1 MASSD
6 ADVAARAVPLGPDDP
21 RELGSYTLLGKLGQG
36 GMGMVYLGRSEKGRL
51 VAIKVIRT
59 EAVGNPE
66 FRARFRLEAETARRV
81 ARVCTAEVL
90 DADPDAEWPYLVTEF
105 IEGETLARYVQRNG
119 PLADANLEQLAVGVA
134 AALTAI
140 HSAGIVH
147 RDLKPANVI
156 LSPFG
161 PRVID
166 FGIARAV
173 DAGSGLTGDLQQLGT
188 PAFMSPE
195 QIESQPITSAVDIWA
210 WGGLVAFAAT
220 GHYPFGDAS
229 AQVLLYRALHEE
241 PRLDDVD
248 PALRPIVWLAMR
260 KDPTTRPSAQQL
272 MLRLLGDPAGT
283 GPDAAAAVD
292 PQDVTNVLQGWNLP
306 APGATGPGTG
316 NPTAGAVGTGPA
328 ADVGGRGVAAAAARA
343 GTAGAGAGAAG
354 YTADP
359 DAPTRLPTGLGA
371 PAQPRP
377 AGDGTVAGQSP
388 TRVGAEPGGPSWP
401 GGPGGSGGIGGSGG
415 PGAPPGAGAR
425 SRGNRV
431 PLLVGGGVVVVGAI
445 LAGILALSSGGDDK
459 ANDSGAQVK
468 PATGTTAPAQPAA
481 FTLPRS
487 AEPLSRDTLVY
498 ASNRNGN
505 YDLFRGDVTGD
516 GGLQNDKPLLTGPDN
531 DMLPAISGDR
541 KTVVFFKK
549 GSPNTL
555 QAIAA
560 DGTGKPVQLFTSG
573 PAAKLTI
580 ANDARPSLSPD
591 SNFLVVRSSTDGTGA
606 PNLGLYV
613 VKLDGSSVQRLNAKP
628 QATDP
633 AWSPDSERIAY
644 WSNKTGGDR
653 GFIVVI
659 PVQPNAEATPVINDT
674 LTTDSDP
681 VWSPDSDKIAF
692 TRRQNGDLEIFEMNS
707 DGSDVRQLT
716 HARGDDQDPAFG
728 PDGRI
733 VFSGQRDPTN
743 PNARQ
748 LFILNP
754 NDPTAGDRQLTTLGG
769 FNGHARWNAG

>member
-6 ADVAARAVPLGPDDP
+6 AEVAASRAVPLGPDDP

-166 FGIARAV
+166 FGIARTV

-195 QIESQPITSAVDIWA
+195 QIESQPISSAVDIWA

-241 PRLDDVD
+241 PRLDGVD
-248 PALRPIVWLAMR
+248 PALRPIVWLSMR
-260 KDPTTRPSAQQL
+260 KDPATRPSAQQL

-283 GPDAAAAVD
+283 GPDAAPVID

-306 APGATGPGTG
+306 VPGTTG
-316 NPTAGAVGTGPA
+316 SGTGRPSAGAVGTGPA
-328 ADVGGRGVAAAAARA
+328 ADVGGRGVAAAAASA
-343 GTAGAGAGAAG
+343 GG
-354 YTADP
+354 YPADS

-371 PAQPRP
+371 PVPPQP
-377 AGDGTVAGQSP
+377 AGGGGTVAGQSP
-388 TRVGAEPGGPSWP
+388 TRVGAEAAAPSWPRGPRGP
-401 GGPGGSGGIGGSGG
+401 GGPGGSGGPAAPSGVGAPSG
-415 PGAPPGAGAR
+415 PGSRG
-425 SRGNRV
+425 RGNRV

-445 LAGILALSSGGDDK
+445 LAGILALNSGGDDK
-459 ANDSGAQVK
+459 GGDSGDSAK
-468 PATGTTAPAQPAA
+468 PASSVTETAAQAAAFALPKSAQPLGADA
-481 FTLPRS
+481 IVYT
-487 AEPLSRDTLVY
+487 SRK
-498 ASNRNGN
+498 NGN
-505 YDLFRGDVTGD
+505 YDLFTSSVPGSG
-516 GGLQNDKPLLTGPDN
+516 LLTGQKQITSTPANEVLPVITPDR
-531 DMLPAISGDR
+531 M
-541 KTVVFFKK
+541 TVVYFTS
-549 GSPNTL
+549 GSPKN
-555 QAIAA
+555 QYMAIAA
-560 DGTGKPVQLFTSG
+560 DGSGKPVPLFTSG
-573 PAAKLTI
+573 QAANLTI
-580 ANDARPSLSPD
+580 PPDSRPSFSPD
-591 SNFLVVRSSTDGTGA
+591 GGSLVTRSLTDATGSSK
-606 PNLGLYV
+606 PGLYI
-613 VKLDGSSVQRLNAKP
+613 VKLRNASVARIANAAP
-628 QATDP
+628 RATDP
-633 AWSPDSERIAY
+633 AWSPSGDKVAY
-644 WSNKTGGDR
+644 WANEADGER
-653 GFIVVI
+653 GFIVTIGVEDGAK
-659 PVQPNAEATPVINDT
+659 PNRLTAGQGNEDT
-674 LTTDSDP
+674 DPAWSSDG
-681 VWSPDSDKIAF
+681 SKLAF
-692 TRRQNGDLEIFEMNS
+692 TRAKGGDLEIFEMNS
-707 DGSDVRQLT
+707 DGSTAPIQLT

-728 PDGRI
+728 PGGLV
-733 VFSGQRDPTN
+733 VFSGERDRSKQLHVLDSNN
-743 PNARQ
+743 PG
-748 LFILNP
+748 
-754 NDPTAGDRQLTTLGG
+754 AGDRAITAGG
-769 FNGHARWNAG
+769 DLPAHPRWNAG

>member
-1 MASSD
+1 MAAS
-6 ADVAARAVPLGPDDP
+6 RAVPLGPDDP

-66 FRARFRLEAETARRV
+66 FRTRFRLEAETARRV

-166 FGIARAV
+166 FGIARTV

-195 QIESQPITSAVDIWA
+195 QIESQPISSAVDIWA
-210 WGGLVAFAAT
+210 WGRLVAFAAT

-260 KDPTTRPSAQQL
+260 KDPATRPSAQQL

-306 APGATGPGTG
+306 VPGATRTG
-316 NPTAGAVGTGPA
+316 GRTPGAVGTGPA
-328 ADVGGRGVAAAAARA
+328 ADVGGRGAAAAA
-343 GTAGAGAGAAG
+343 AGADG
-354 YTADP
+354 YLADP

-371 PAQPRP
+371 PVPPRR

-388 TRVGAEPGGPSWP
+388 TRVGTEAGGPSWP
-401 GGPGGSGGIGGSGG
+401 GGSGKSGG
-415 PGAPPGAGAR
+415 PGAPSGAGAHGR
-425 SRGNRV
+425 RNRV

-445 LAGILALSSGGDDK
+445 LAGILALTSGGDDK
-459 ANDSGAQVK
+459 GGESASSVK
-468 PATGTTAPAQPAA
+468 PAASATGAAAQPATFA
-481 FTLPRS
+481 LPRS
-487 AEPLSRDTLVY
+487 PKPLSRDTVVY
-498 ASNRNGN
+498 ASNRSGN
-505 YDLFRGDVTGD
+505 YDLFTAQVTD
-516 GGLQNDKPLLTGPDN
+516 DNRLLNEKPLITDSSGEV
-531 DMLPAISGDR
+531 LPVISRDR
-541 KTVVFFKK
+541 RTVVFFKK
-549 GSPNTL
+549 DSPKPL

-560 DGTGKPVQLFTSG
+560 DGSGKPVQLL
-573 PAAKLTI
+573 AAGAAAHL
-580 ANDARPSLSPD
+580 ALPDDSRPSLSPD
-591 SNFLVVRSSTDGTGA
+591 GGSLVVRSTSDATGA
-606 PNLGLYV
+606 ALTRLYI
-613 VKLDGSSVQRLNAKP
+613 VKLADGSVSRIENAAE
-628 QATDP
+628 QASDP
-633 AWSPDSERIAY
+633 AWSPSGDRIAY
-644 WSNKTGGDR
+644 WSNEGGGDR
-653 GFIVVI
+653 GFIVTI
-659 PVQPNAEATPVINDT
+659 PVKPGAQPTR
-674 LTTDSDP
+674 LTAGQGNGDSDP
-681 VWSPDSDKIAF
+681 AWSPKGDKIAF
-692 TRRQNGDLEIFEMNS
+692 TRQQNGDLEIFEMNS
-707 DGSDVRQLT
+707 GSSDIRQLT
-716 HARGDDQDPAFG
+716 HAHGDDQDPAFG

-733 VFSGQRDPTN
+733 VFSGQRDTAN

-748 LFILNP
+748 LFVLNP
-754 NDPTAGDRQLTTLGG
+754 NDPAAGDRQLTTLGG

>member
-1 MASSD
+1 M
-6 ADVAARAVPLGPDDP
+6 AARAVPLGPDDP

-195 QIESQPITSAVDIWA
+195 QIESQPISSAVDIWA

-260 KDPTTRPSAQQL
+260 KDPATRPTAQQL
-272 MLRLLGDPAGT
+272 MLRLLGDPSGT

-306 APGATGPGTG
+306 APSPAGPGTSG
-316 NPTAGAVGTGPA
+316 PTAGAVGTGPA
-328 ADVGGRGVAAAAARA
+328 ADVGGRGVAAAAAGA
-343 GTAGAGAGAAG
+343 GTGAAAG

-371 PAQPRP
+371 PVPPRT

-388 TRVGAEPGGPSWP
+388 TRVGAEAGGPSWP
-401 GGPGGSGGIGGSGG
+401 GGPGGSGGAASP
-415 PGAPPGAGAR
+415 PGGAGAR
-425 SRGNRV
+425 GHRNRV

-445 LAGILALSSGGDDK
+445 LAGILALTSGGSDGGNS
-459 ANDSGAQVK
+459 A
-468 PATGTTAPAQPAA
+468 ATGSSPRPAASAGAASTGAPSAQPGA

-487 AEPLSRDTLVY
+487 PEPLGRDTVVY

-573 PAAKLTI
+573 PAANLTI

-591 SNFLVVRSSTDGTGA
+591 GEFLVVRSSTDEKRDQN
-606 PNLGLYV
+606 PGLYIV
-613 VKLDGSSVQRLNAKP
+613 RLDGSSVRRLKTKP

-633 AWSPDSERIAY
+633 AWSPDGERIAY
-644 WSNKTGGDR
+644 WSNNAGGDR
-653 GFIVVI
+653 GFVVVI
-659 PVQPNAEATPVINDT
+659 SVEPDAVAQPVINDK

-681 VWSPDSDKIAF
+681 VWSPNGDKIAF
-692 TRRQNGDLEIFEMNS
+692 TREQNGDLEIFEMGS

-733 VFSGQRDPTN
+733 VFSGQRDPAN

-748 LFILNP
+748 LFVLNP
-754 NDPTAGDRQLTTLGG
+754 NDPAAGDRQLTTLGG

>member
-6 ADVAARAVPLGPDDP
+6 AEVAASRAVPLGPDDP

-166 FGIARAV
+166 FGIARTV

-195 QIESQPITSAVDIWA
+195 QIESQPISSAVDIWA
-210 WGGLVAFAAT
+210 WGGLIAFAAT

-260 KDPTTRPSAQQL
+260 KDPATRPSAQQL
-272 MLRLLGDPAGT
+272 MLRLLGDPSGT

-306 APGATGPGTG
+306 VPGATGAHAAG
-316 NPTAGAVGTGPA
+316 PTAGAVGTGPA
-328 ADVGGRGVAAAAARA
+328 ADVGGRGVAAAAA
-343 GTAGAGAGAAG
+343 GVGG

-371 PAQPRP
+371 PVPPQP
-377 AGDGTVAGQSP
+377 AGGGTVAGQSP
-388 TRVGAEPGGPSWP
+388 TRVGAEAGGPSWP
-401 GGPGGSGGIGGSGG
+401 SGPGGSGG
-415 PGAPPGAGAR
+415 PGAQSGAGAR
-425 SRGNRV
+425 SRKNRV

-445 LAGILALSSGGDDK
+445 LAGVLALASGGDDN
-459 ANDSGAQVK
+459 ANDSGSSVQPTAS
-468 PATGTTAPAQPAA
+468 AAGTAAQPAA
-481 FTLPRS
+481 FALPRS
-487 AEPLSRDTLVY
+487 PKPLSRDTVVY
-498 ASNRNGN
+498 ASNRSGN
-505 YDLFRGDVTGD
+505 YDLFTAQVTD
-516 GGLQNDKPLLTGPDN
+516 DNRLLNEKPLVTDSSGEV
-531 DMLPAISGDR
+531 LPVISHDR
-541 KTVVFFKK
+541 RTVVFFKK
-549 GSPNTL
+549 DSPKPL

-560 DGTGKPVQLFTSG
+560 DGSGKPVQLL
-573 PAAKLTI
+573 AAGAAAHLTI
-580 ANDARPSLSPD
+580 PDDSRPSLSPD
-591 SNFLVVRSSTDGTGA
+591 GGSLVVRSTSDATGA
-606 PNLGLYV
+606 ALTGLYI
-613 VKLDGSSVQRLNAKP
+613 VKLADGSVSRIENAAE
-628 QATDP
+628 QASDP
-633 AWSPDSERIAY
+633 AWSPSGDRVAY
-644 WSNKTGGDR
+644 WSNEGGGDR
-653 GFIVVI
+653 GFIVTI
-659 PVQPNAEATPVINDT
+659 PVKPGAQPTR
-674 LTTDSDP
+674 LTAGQGNGDSDP
-681 VWSPDSDKIAF
+681 AWSPNGDKIAF
-692 TRRQNGDLEIFEMNS
+692 TREQSGDLEIFEMNS
-707 DGSDVRQLT
+707 DGSGVRQLT

-733 VFSGQRDPTN
+733 VFSGQRDTTN

-748 LFILNP
+748 LFVLNP
-754 NDPTAGDRQLTTLGG
+754 NDPATGDRQLTAQGG